1 MGNEFKILFYII
13 IGVIYI
19 ISKLYNKEK
28 KKQNQREVNK
38 KPIDSQSVEDIF
50 RELKKSL
57 QLPNEPEYTTN
68 EPTPTTYETGM
79 KREKVVKEKMIL
91 VRESSK
97 IKKIK
102 KTNNNI
108 PSISETE
115 VGKQKIVYEEN
126 EIAANFDA
134 RKAVIYSEI
143 LKRPQY

>member
-1 MGNEFKILFYII
+1 MGSEFKILFYII

-38 KPIDSQSVEDIF
+38 RPIDSQSVEDIF
-50 RELKKSL
+50 KELKKSL
-57 QLPNEPEYTTN
+57 QIPSEPEYAPTESKQTN
-68 EPTPTTYETGM
+68 YESSN
-79 KREKVVKEKMIL
+79 KREKVVKEKMVL
-91 VRESSK
+91 VREPS
-97 IKKIK
+97 KIK

>member
-1 MGNEFKILFYII
+1 
-13 IGVIYI
+13 
-19 ISKLYNKEK
+19 
-28 KKQNQREVNK
+28 
-38 KPIDSQSVEDIF
+38 
-50 RELKKSL
+50 
-57 QLPNEPEYTTN
+57 
-68 EPTPTTYETGM
+68 
-79 KREKVVKEKMIL
+79 VKEKMVL
-91 VRESSK
+91 VREPS
-97 IKKIK
+97 KIK

>member
-68 EPTPTTYETGM
+68 EPTPTSYETGM
-79 KREKVVKEKMIL
+79 KREKEVKEKMVL
-91 VRESSK
+91 VREPS
-97 IKKIK
+97 KIK

>member
-1 MGNEFKILFYII
+1 MGSEFKILFYII

-38 KPIDSQSVEDIF
+38 RPIDGQSVEDIF
-50 RELKKSL
+50 KELKKSL
-57 QLPNEPEYTTN
+57 QLPNEPEYTPSETKQTN
-68 EPTPTTYETGM
+68 YESTN
-79 KREKVVKEKMIL
+79 KREKVVKEKMVL
-91 VRESSK
+91 VREPSK
-97 IKKIK
+97 IKK
-102 KTNNNI
+102 TSNF

-115 VGKQKIVYEEN
+115 VGKQKNVIQEN

-134 RKAVIYSEI
+134 RQAVIYSEI